1 MLSEDRKGKMGST
14 FSCDKEVESRNYE
27 RSKASCRSEAI
38 SVGQAGA
45 TTRSGLILII
55 PINLLFY
62 MVTMAPRRYPLRWR
76 GRCTEKHLIGVRL
89 WLPVLVFQTMAGLQV
104 VENLGLGTQREP
116 TLMKERIRLSWQQAD
131 SADYTSN

>member
-1 MLSEDRKGKMGST
+1 MLSEDREGKMEST
-14 FSCDKEVESRNYE
+14 FSCDKEVGSRNSE
-27 RSKASCRSEAI
+27 SSKASCRSEAI
-38 SVGQAGA
+38 NGGQAGA
-45 TTRSGLILII
+45 TIRSGPILII
-55 PINLLFY
+55 AINLLFY
-62 MVTMAPRRYPLRWR
+62 MVIMAPRRYPLRWR